1 MIEEQA
7 IVVDVD
13 RDMALLEIVRSK
25 PCGLCGQTR
34 GCGVSIWGRLLGHRI
49 SVVRAENQINA
60 QAGDSVV
67 VGIDEKA
74 LLASSLAAYGVPLI
88 SLLIGAGLGGSFA
101 AAPANADAYALSGAG
116 LGLALG
122 LLWLRG
128 HAARRTSGSYRPI
141 VLRQSM
147 PGPNGKICKRGNLN
161 D

>member
-7 IVVDVD
+7 VVVGVEQDLV
-13 RDMALLEIVRSK
+13 LLETVRSK

-34 GCGVSIWGRLLGHRI
+34 GCGISLWGRLLGHRNSI
-49 SVVRAENQINA
+49 VRANNRINA
-60 QAGDSVV
+60 GIGDNVI

-88 SLLIGAGLGGSFA
+88 SLLVGAALGGSFSTVA
-101 AAPANADAYALSGAG
+101 AHADAYAFVGAG

-128 HAARRTSGSYRPI
+128 PSAGGGVGSSFRPV
-141 VLRQSM
+141 VLRQSASSVD
-147 PGPNGKICKRGNLN
+147 GRLCHRG
-161 D
+161 

>member
-7 IVVDVD
+7 VVVGVERDV
-13 RDMALLEIVRSK
+13 ALLEIVRSK

-34 GCGVSIWGRLLGHRI
+34 GCGVSLWGRLLGHRN

-74 LLASSLAAYGVPLI
+74 LLTSSLAAYGVPLI
-88 SLLIGAGLGGSFA
+88 SLLVGAGLGGSFA
-101 AAPANADAYALSGAG
+101 AAPAQADVYAFAGAG

-128 HAARRTSGSYRPI
+128 HAAGRVRGGYRPV
-141 VLRQSM
+141 VLRQAAA
-147 PGPNGKICKRGNLN
+147 GVDGRVCQRGNLN